1 MIFRGR
7 KQRFCFRLF
16 YFLLMLIR
24 LKGEGYKQAKI
35 IRQLLP
41 TSSNLMKALTKKQYR
56 TLTDLVKAC
65 QHNDPR
71 AQTLFYNKFRTD
83 FMRICVRFART
94 RMEAEDIYQESFV
107 KIFRHIHDVQNL
119 ESIES
124 WMRSVVTRTGINYY
138 HRTTKKE
145 AMNHSMDMSPMD
157 FESNDHISIVDKL
170 STGIVHEM
178 IAQLP
183 EGYKKIVNLHLIDGY
198 SHIEIAQALSI
209 TDSTSRSQLLRGR
222 NLLMKKLRK
231 QGISGYEM
239 P

>member
-1 MIFRGR
+1 
-7 KQRFCFRLF
+7 
-16 YFLLMLIR
+16 
-24 LKGEGYKQAKI
+24 
-35 IRQLLP
+35 
-41 TSSNLMKALTKKQYR
+41 MKASIKKNYG

-65 QHNDPR
+65 QNNDPR
-71 AQTLFYNKFRTD
+71 AQTLFYNRFRAEL
-83 FMRICVRFART
+83 MRICVRFART

-124 WMRSVVTRTGINYY
+124 WMRAVVTRTAINYY

-157 FESNDHISIVDKL
+157 FESNDHTNIIDML
-170 STGIVHEM
+170 SLGIVNEM

-198 SHIEIAQALSI
+198 SHIEIAQTLRI

-222 NLLMKKLRK
+222 NLLMKKLKK
-231 QGISGYEM
+231 QGISGYEI

>member
-1 MIFRGR
+1 
-7 KQRFCFRLF
+7 
-16 YFLLMLIR
+16 
-24 LKGEGYKQAKI
+24 
-35 IRQLLP
+35 
-41 TSSNLMKALTKKQYR
+41 MKASIKKNYG
-56 TLTDLVKAC
+56 TLTDLVRAC

-71 AQTLFYNKFRTD
+71 AQTLFYNRFRTEL
-83 FMRICVRFART
+83 MRICVRFART

-107 KIFRHIHDVQNL
+107 KIFRHIHEVQNL

-124 WMRSVVTRTGINYY
+124 WMRAVVTRTAINYY

-157 FESNDHISIVDKL
+157 FESNDHTNIIDML
-170 STGIVHEM
+170 SLGIVNEM

-198 SHIEIAQALSI
+198 SHIEIAQTLRI

-222 NLLMKKLRK
+222 NLLMKKLKK
-231 QGISGYEM
+231 QGISGYEI

>member
-1 MIFRGR
+1 MNAI
-7 KQRFCFRLF
+7 
-16 YFLLMLIR
+16 
-24 LKGEGYKQAKI
+24 
-35 IRQLLP
+35 
-41 TSSNLMKALTKKQYR
+41 TKKNYR
-56 TLTDLVKAC
+56 TLTELVRAC
-65 QHNDPR
+65 QNNDPR
-71 AQTLFYNKFRTD
+71 AQTLFYNKFRTEL
-83 FMRICVRFART
+83 MRICARFART

-124 WMRSVVTRTGINYY
+124 WMRSVVTRTAINYY

-145 AMNHSMDMSPMD
+145 ALNHSMDMSPMD
-157 FESNDHISIVDKL
+157 FESNDHICMLDRL
-170 STGIVHEM
+170 SAPVIDEM

-198 SHIEIAQALSI
+198 SHIEIARRLSI

-239 P
+239 

>member
-1 MIFRGR
+1 
-7 KQRFCFRLF
+7 
-16 YFLLMLIR
+16 
-24 LKGEGYKQAKI
+24 
-35 IRQLLP
+35 
-41 TSSNLMKALTKKQYR
+41 MKASIKKNYG
-56 TLTDLVKAC
+56 TLTDLVRAC
-65 QHNDPR
+65 QNNDPR
-71 AQTLFYNKFRTD
+71 AQTLFYNRFRTEL
-83 FMRICVRFART
+83 MRICVRFART

-119 ESIES
+119 ESVES
-124 WMRSVVTRTGINYY
+124 WMRAVVTRTAINYY

-157 FESNDHISIVDKL
+157 FESNDHTNIIDML
-170 STGIVHEM
+170 SLGIVNEM

-198 SHIEIAQALSI
+198 SHIEIAQTLRI

-222 NLLMKKLRK
+222 NLLMKKLKK
-231 QGISGYEM
+231 QGISGYEI

>member
-1 MIFRGR
+1 
-7 KQRFCFRLF
+7 
-16 YFLLMLIR
+16 
-24 LKGEGYKQAKI
+24 
-35 IRQLLP
+35 
-41 TSSNLMKALTKKQYR
+41 MKASIKKHYR
-56 TLTDLVKAC
+56 TLTELVSAC
-65 QHNDPR
+65 QDNDPR
-71 AQTLFYNKFRTD
+71 AQTMLYNKFRGEL
-83 FMRICVRFART
+83 MRVCTRFART

-107 KIFRHIHDVQNL
+107 KIFRHIHDLQNL

-138 HRTTKKE
+138 HRTTRKE

-157 FESNDHISIVDKL
+157 FESNDHICIVDKL
-170 STGIVHEM
+170 SVAVVNEM

-183 EGYKKIVNLHLIDGY
+183 DGYRKIVNLHLIDGY
-198 SHIEIAQALSI
+198 SHIEIAQTLSI

>member
-1 MIFRGR
+1 
-7 KQRFCFRLF
+7 
-16 YFLLMLIR
+16 
-24 LKGEGYKQAKI
+24 
-35 IRQLLP
+35 
-41 TSSNLMKALTKKQYR
+41 MKASIKKNYG
-56 TLTDLVKAC
+56 TLTDLVRAC
-65 QHNDPR
+65 QNNDPR
-71 AQTLFYNKFRTD
+71 AQTLFYNRFRTEL
-83 FMRICVRFART
+83 MRICVRFART

-124 WMRSVVTRTGINYY
+124 WMRAVVTRTAINYY

-157 FESNDHISIVDKL
+157 FESNDHTNIIDML
-170 STGIVHEM
+170 SLGIVNEM

-198 SHIEIAQALSI
+198 SHIEIAQTLRI

-222 NLLMKKLRK
+222 NLLMKKLKK
-231 QGISGYEM
+231 QGISGYEI

>member
-1 MIFRGR
+1 
-7 KQRFCFRLF
+7 
-16 YFLLMLIR
+16 
-24 LKGEGYKQAKI
+24 
-35 IRQLLP
+35 
-41 TSSNLMKALTKKQYR
+41 MKAPIKKNYR
-56 TLTDLVKAC
+56 MLTDLVRAC
-65 QHNDPR
+65 QNNDPR
-71 AQTLFYNKFRTD
+71 AQTLFYNRFRTEL
-83 FMRICVRFART
+83 MRICARFART

-107 KIFRHIHDVQNL
+107 KIFRHIRDVQNL

-124 WMRSVVTRTGINYY
+124 WVRAVVTRTAINYY

-157 FESNDHISIVDKL
+157 FESNDHNCIIDML
-170 STGIVHEM
+170 SVGIVKDM

-198 SHIEIAQALSI
+198 SHIEIAQTLRI

-222 NLLMKKLRK
+222 NLLMKKLKK
-231 QGISGYEM
+231 QGISGYEV

>member
-1 MIFRGR
+1 
-7 KQRFCFRLF
+7 
-16 YFLLMLIR
+16 
-24 LKGEGYKQAKI
+24 
-35 IRQLLP
+35 
-41 TSSNLMKALTKKQYR
+41 MKASIQKNYR
-56 TLTDLVKAC
+56 TLTDLVRAC
-65 QHNDPR
+65 QNNDPR
-71 AQTLFYNKFRTD
+71 AQTLFYNRFRTEL
-83 FMRICVRFART
+83 MRICARFART

-119 ESIES
+119 ASIES
-124 WMRSVVTRTGINYY
+124 WMRAVVTRTAINYY

-157 FESNDHISIVDKL
+157 FESNDHNSIIDML
-170 STGIVHEM
+170 SLGVVNDM

-198 SHIEIAQALSI
+198 SHIEIAQTLRI

-222 NLLMKKLRK
+222 NLLMKKLKK
-231 QGISGYEM
+231 QGISGYEI